1 MVKRSEIAP
10 MSDAHDHHRGTV
22 CCSVARSAPSALRSA
37 ITRFGRIFRRLRSK
51 NVEWRE
57 RMEMDELNDHLL
69 ADMGLRRQSAERA
82 TEREVRILMLRL
94 PRC

>member
-1 MVKRSEIAP
+1 M
-10 MSDAHDHHRGTV
+10 
-22 CCSVARSAPSALRSA
+22 
-37 ITRFGRIFRRLRSK
+37 
-51 NVEWRE
+51 EWRE

-69 ADMGLRRQSAERA
+69 ADIGLHRQSAERP